1 MLSHSALE
9 SSIFFY
15 RHRFGMGRT
24 DTIWESALIA
34 QALGHIES
42 LGILAQHLFKFY
54 NSRL

>member
-9 SSIFFY
+9 SSIVFD

-42 LGILAQHLFKFY
+42 LGVLAQHLFKFY

>member
-9 SSIFFY
+9 SSIVLD
-15 RHRFGMGRT
+15 RHRFRMGRT

-34 QALGHIES
+34 QALSHVES
-42 LGILAQHLFKFY
+42 LGVLAQHLFKVD